1 MQTIPTNTEEAVAA
15 VVPSPAFTDFALAAP
30 LLQAI
35 QKLGFTEPTPV
46 QRQAIPRALTRRD
59 LLVSAETGSGKTV
72 AFLLPTL
79 HHLLENP
86 SELYGT
92 RALVLVPTRELARQI
107 YEECQKLIEFTTLH
121 VGLITGGA
129 DFRAQQTL
137 LRKNAEIVIA
147 TPGRV
152 LELMEEK
159 TPDFSHLDV
168 LILDEADRMLEM
180 GFSKELEAIA
190 AACNKQRQTLLFS
203 ATLNHA
209 GILTVADRVLR
220 EPEMVGLNS
229 LQDQHDNIEQQVIL
243 AENTEH
249 KQHLLAWLLLNETFN
264 KALVFTNS
272 RAKADQFTGF
282 LQAKGVRCG
291 ALHGDMDQK
300 ERNRIMTL
308 FRQGTITTLLGT
320 DLAARGLD
328 IPGVELVVNADVP
341 RTGIHYI
348 HRIGRTGRNDTQGLT
363 IALVQDSEWNLM
375 IGIERFLKQ
384 RIKRRTIAGLEGT
397 YTGPKKL
404 KASGKAAGSKKKKL
418 AKKAAA
424 AKKGTNGTKGKK
436 R

>member
-1 MQTIPTNTEEAVAA
+1 MEQALAPELAPPTFA
-15 VVPSPAFTDFALAAP
+15 DFALAEP

-35 QKLGFTEPTPV
+35 QKLGFTQPTAV
-46 QRQAIPRALTRRD
+46 QLAAIPRALTRRD

-79 HHLLENP
+79 HHLLANP
-86 SELYGT
+86 SDEYGT
-92 RALVLVPTRELARQI
+92 RALVLVPTRELAKQI
-107 YEECQKLIEFTTLH
+107 YEQCQKLIEFTPLH

-129 DFRAQQTL
+129 DFRVQQTM
-137 LRKNAEIVIA
+137 LRKNAQIVIA

-152 LELMEEK
+152 LELMVEK
-159 TPDFSHLDV
+159 TPDFSRLEV

-180 GFSKELEAIA
+180 GFSQELQTIA
-190 AACNKQRQTLLFS
+190 EACNKHRQTLLFS
-203 ATLNHA
+203 ATLNHD
-209 GILTVADRVLR
+209 GILTMADRVLR
-220 EPEMVGLNS
+220 DPEMVGLNT

-243 AENTEH
+243 ADNAEH
-249 KQHLLAWLLLNETFN
+249 KQRLLTWLLLNETFN

-272 RAKADQFTGF
+272 RAKADQLGGV
-282 LQAKGVRCG
+282 LQGKGVRCG
-291 ALHGDMDQK
+291 VLHGDMDQK
-300 ERNRIMTL
+300 ERNRIMAL

-328 IPGVELVVNADVP
+328 ITGVELVVNVDVP

-348 HRIGRTGRNDTQGLT
+348 HRIGRTGRNDTKGLT

-375 IGIERFLKQ
+375 VGIERFLKQ
-384 RIKRRTIAGLEGT
+384 RINRRTIKGLEGT

-424 AKKGTNGTKGKK
+424 KKGTNGTKGKK